1 MPPALRRAAPAE
13 RRRPRAAAVLLQQ
26 HRRRRARP
34 ASFPARED
42 VSIRNRSS
50 SMAST
55 WGSTSAQVANTVA
68 VKPSIAQPACPIRI
82 HVVACVPKDTFAI
95 IGAKSLVPAFFP
107 ACKMPIVPPT
117 NCAFAERLAAG
128 ASRRNAIPARIVPP
142 VKNARAGIRPWVAC
156 TTNSPARHRKIRAG
170 ATRIA

>member
-13 RRRPRAAAVLLQQ
+13 RRRPRAAALQ
-26 HRRRRARP
+26 RRRRPRARP
-34 ASFPARED
+34 ASFPAREV

-55 WGSTSAQVANTVA
+55 WGSTSAQAANTVA
-68 VKPSIAQPACPIRI
+68 VKPSIVRRASPIRI
-82 HVVACVPKDTFAI
+82 HVVACVPKGTFAT
-95 IGAKSLVPAFFP
+95 IGEKSLAPAFFP

-117 NCAFAERLAAG
+117 NCAFAVPRVEG
-128 ASRRNAIPARIVPP
+128 VFRRNAIPARIVPP
-142 VKNARAGIRPWVAC
+142 DKNARAGIRPWAAC
-156 TTNSPARHRKIRAG
+156 TMNSPARRRKIRVA